1 MTVKVALAAC
11 PVGLFVSAAGA
22 LCLKTEYGSNDGR
35 IDAYIVS
42 SGEFFWGNRPQTVA
56 SQRRQMVRPV
66 ILGAQDR
73 RRMMQ
78 WLKRSV
84 AR

>member
-42 SGEFFWGNRPQTVA
+42 SGEFFWGNRPQTIA
-56 SQRRQMVRPV
+56 NHRQQMVRPV
-66 ILGAQDR
+66 TDDE
-73 RRMMQ
+73 
-78 WLKRSV
+78 V
-84 AR
+84 AAFLALLRLSAAR